1 MTDERQRPTSTSN
14 GHHFEDYCRDMGP
27 GWHERFDWH
36 AEKARESDSEAGA
49 VPRGDPYALGLREMA
64 QPRDRGPNRVSV
76 NGRHGAVD
84 PVHVRRVAAMNIERV
99 LFFVTCFLVV
109 SSISAVT
116 TYKAL
121 VAARDRAEVT
131 FRSTIDP

>member
-1 MTDERQRPTSTSN
+1 
-14 GHHFEDYCRDMGP
+14 
-27 GWHERFDWH
+27 
-36 AEKARESDSEAGA
+36 
-49 VPRGDPYALGLREMA
+49 
-64 QPRDRGPNRVSV
+64 
-76 NGRHGAVD
+76 
-84 PVHVRRVAAMNIERV
+84 MNIERV